1 MWKTG
6 KYCLSDV
13 KADNHFSSDNWGTRT
28 KEVSKSVLGL
38 PASSWEAIFDAVH
51 ADMHP
56 AAEEEVDDDTADL
69 ERDFQLLR
77 SDADF
82 DFDMEEVDEL

>member
-6 KYCLSDV
+6 EYLLSNV

-28 KEVSKSVLGL
+28 KEVSQSVQILAESG
-38 PASSWEAIFDAVH
+38 WDAIFQAAD

-56 AAEEEVDDDTADL
+56 DAEDSDTAEL
-69 ERDFQLLR
+69 AQEFLLLR

-82 DFDMEEVDEL
+82 DFDMEETEEL